1 MIGVEYNGSHSYDD
15 FNIEFVS
22 IQRPILPALNKR
34 EVTIPGKHGTYDFG
48 GNTYGTKIIMAVM
61 QYIGTSFEDLRLEV
75 RNIAA
80 WLSQTSYKKLIF
92 DDEPSVYYLA
102 KVYGGVDMDSLLFYG
117 KSSIQFECQP
127 FALYT
132 ESTGTDLAWGDDVS
146 WGSEYVWNN
155 PDAYTIPLLTAEST
169 KTATVVYNGNAELG
183 LGAEQ
188 GAQFNIIVT
197 GTFTVFSISMNGK
210 TLIYT
215 ENCTDQTITIDNVNA
230 TVKNGATNK
239 LFNVTGDVG
248 EFLKLTPGDNVIVIS
263 KTGGNIDFLFDFL
276 PQFI

>member
-1 MIGVEYNGSHSYDD
+1 MSGFMFDNLHSYDD
-15 FNIEFVS
+15 YDIIVNSVNRSFLPG
-22 IQRPILPALNKR
+22 QRKR
-34 EVTIPGKHGTYDFG
+34 ELMIPGKHGTYDFG
-48 GNTYGTKIIMAVM
+48 NNTYDNIIIPVII
-61 QYIGTSFEDLRLEV
+61 QYIGSSLNDLRL
-75 RNIAA
+75 RARDIAA

-92 DDEPSVYYLA
+92 DDEPDKYYLVKIYSDA
-102 KVYGGVDMDSLLFYG
+102 GLENFFRIG

-127 FALYT
+127 FALYQ
-132 ESTGTDLAWGDDVS
+132 ESSGTDLTWGTDLP
-146 WGSEYVWNN
+146 WGIEDTWGNADN
-155 PDAYTIPLLTAEST
+155 YTIPLSAVEST
-169 KTATVVYNGNAELG
+169 KTATVVYNGNTELG

-248 EFLKLTPGDNVIVIS
+248 EFLKLVPGDNTIKIT
-263 KTGGNIDFLFDFL
+263 KTSGDIDFLFDFR